1 MGKFITSVLT
11 LCLLASP
18 TFSQATS
25 RNAALP
31 VEATADNLQVNSQE
45 NSAVFSGNAKV
56 VQGILNL
63 NANTITVFFEEEAK
77 NISSVDA
84 LGNVK
89 FTNGTETAEARSAN
103 FNVTTQTI
111 LFTGNVILRQAQTV
125 LTGNQL
131 TYNITTGRSKMTG
144 NVKTVY
150 KPN

>member
-1 MGKFITSVLT
+1 MRKLITSALT

-18 TFSQATS
+18 TFSQSTAG
-25 RNAALP
+25 NASLP
-31 VEATADNLQVNSQE
+31 VEATADNLRVNSQG

-56 VQGILNL
+56 IQGILNL

-84 LGNVK
+84 QGSVK
-89 FTNGTETAEARSAN
+89 FTNGTETAEGNSAN
-103 FNVTTQTI
+103 FNVKTQTI
-111 LFTGNVILRQAQTV
+111 LFTGNVILRQTQTV

-150 KPN
+150 NPN

>member
-1 MGKFITSVLT
+1 MRNFITSVLT
-11 LCLLASP
+11 LCFLASA
-18 TFSQATS
+18 TFAQTTAGNES
-25 RNAALP
+25 LP

-63 NANTITVFFEEEAK
+63 TANTITVFFEEEAK

-84 LGNVK
+84 LGSVR
-89 FTNGTETAEARSAN
+89 FTNGTETAEASSAN

-111 LFTGNVILRQAQTV
+111 SFTGNVILRQAQTV